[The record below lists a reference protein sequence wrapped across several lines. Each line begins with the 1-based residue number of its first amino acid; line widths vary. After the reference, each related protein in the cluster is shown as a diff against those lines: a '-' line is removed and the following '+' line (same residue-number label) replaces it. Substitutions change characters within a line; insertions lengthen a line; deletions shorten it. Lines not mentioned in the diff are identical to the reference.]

1 MLVLLRSM
9 LLPVASLCITAF
21 EAPFYGNACE
31 KGECPPG
38 HGLEVATSE
47 AKCGQT
53 VGNLE
58 IT

>member
-9 LLPVASLCITAF
+9 LLTVASLCITAF

-38 HGLEVATSE
+38 HRLERNAKVATSE
-47 AKCGQT
+47 TKCDQT
-53 VGNLE
+53 V
-58 IT
+58 

>member
-9 LLPVASLCITAF
+9 LLPLASLCITAF

-38 HGLEVATSE
+38 HRLERNAKVATSE
-47 AKCGQT
+47 TKYDQT
-53 VGNLE
+53 V
-58 IT
+58 